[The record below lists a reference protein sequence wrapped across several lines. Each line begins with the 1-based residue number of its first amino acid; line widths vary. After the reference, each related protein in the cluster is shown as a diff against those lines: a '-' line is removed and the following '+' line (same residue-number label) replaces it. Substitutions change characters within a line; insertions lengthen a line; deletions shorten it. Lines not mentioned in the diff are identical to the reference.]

1 MLWCQLKSFLRMEEM
16 KPNIYSK
23 SFWMLQKHVFTEKV
37 EFSQREKKVLQFL
50 FSLPINLRLRPYETP
65 SKQNKYSEKHSF
77 NCGGEQRQGRERC
90 SWDTCTLQG
99 DFSRGHEEFSL
110 DFPSIRL
117 LDGRGQS
124 VCSSCIPKPE
134 KESNQQ
140 QLGSQSQKEVSQA
153 LIVIPGSQRE
163 LYS

>member
-1 MLWCQLKSFLRMEEM
+1 MEEI

-23 SFWMLQKHVFTEKV
+23 SFCMLQKHVFTEKV

-50 FSLPINLRLRPYETP
+50 FSLPINLRVRPYETP
-65 SKQNKYSEKHSF
+65 SKQNKYSGKHSF
-77 NCGGEQRQGRERC
+77 NCGGKQRQGRERC

-99 DFSRGHEEFSL
+99 GFSRGHKEFSL
-110 DFPSIRL
+110 DFPSIGL
-117 LDGRGQS
+117 LDGKGQS

-140 QLGSQSQKEVSQA
+140 Q
-153 LIVIPGSQRE
+153 
-163 LYS
+163 